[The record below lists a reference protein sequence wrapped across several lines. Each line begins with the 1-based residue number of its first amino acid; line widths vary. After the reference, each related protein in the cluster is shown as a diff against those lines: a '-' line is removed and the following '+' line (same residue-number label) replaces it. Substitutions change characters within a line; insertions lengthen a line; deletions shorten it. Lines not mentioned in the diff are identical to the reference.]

1 MKNEESLRPHGIL
14 HSSFFI
20 LDSSLF
26 QRSECRFVIGFLRDF
41 GNQLGVYHLS
51 FRIDDYYGTRQQSAQ
66 YAIAPYIKLNNS

>member
-1 MKNEESLRPHGIL
+1 MKNRFARME
-14 HSSFFI
+14 FFI